1 MSAEARENLRLAQDL
16 LRHAVPNG
24 DPAQIIER
32 ALKLLVAQRR
42 RKKYAATERPRAS
55 RGTVPGSRD
64 IAAKVRRAVGL
75 RDGGRCTFVGKGGRR
90 CNERGFVEFH
100 HDEPYGIGGEGTV
113 EHIQLLCRMHNA
125 DESERFYGHGRPV
138 KSPTGKKLGGTSA
151 KADDV
156 AELSETGHRATYDPF
171 TVGRLKVVEA

>member
-1 MSAEARENLRLAQDL
+1 MRPLAAARFEVRVTVSAEARENLRLAQDL

-138 KSPTGKKLGGTSA
+138 KSPTLPGKS
-151 KADDV
+151 
-156 AELSETGHRATYDPF
+156 PPPPP
-171 TVGRLKVVEA
+171 